1 MITTLHR
8 GVQPNDYSIAWGGYA
23 QMITI
28 LHGGEGASRDPQ
40 KWLRNMCMTFKQ
52 YLQNGIFEVSTR
64 TINFI
69 ICALNIKL
77 HFAVILDLTT
87 QNIFHLILASWV
99 LPSKP
104 KSSRPSCFSSLKYT
118 IQLLASW
125 YSWQNIFV
133 RHCPISPW
141 FYQIHTCVKL
151 YNGMLGDVWA

>member
-1 MITTLHR
+1 MSKWLQYYIG
-8 GVQPNDYSIAWGGYA
+8 GVRRNDYSITWGGRYA

-28 LHGGEGASRDPQ
+28 LHMGGGVSRDSQ
-40 KWLRNMCMTFKQ
+40 KWLRNMCTTPKQ

-104 KSSRPSCFSSLKYT
+104 KSSRPSCFSSLKFSV
-118 IQLLASW
+118 QLLASW
-125 YSWQNIFV
+125 YSWQNILCDIV
-133 RHCPISPW
+133 RFRPDFTKFTH
-141 FYQIHTCVKL
+141 V
-151 YNGMLGDVWA
+151 